1 LSTAL
6 TAVTTSAAF
15 HKQQMDSGL
24 NPVTDARLTPA
35 GHRKYLLE
43 EISRWAASIKAA
55 GEYAD

>member
-1 LSTAL
+1 
-6 TAVTTSAAF
+6 
-15 HKQQMDSGL
+15 MDSGL